1 MFELVSEE
9 WFAASDDLYMVSI
22 GFNLFVQI

>member
-1 MFELVSEE
+1 LVSEE